1 MKVCINFIKSMRFT
15 TSPHLNPN
23 IWACHVH
30 HGASLLFR
38 FWAHFHSLQEELQ
51 GTALVGLWKAG
62 VHPLAMKNDTKF
74 IQKIVLFLIKCGLW
88 DFFRRCA
95 LPIFLDHLHVSG
107 SLMGMPTSSNSNH
120 NECLTVGL
128 WVWIVAAYTSANP
141 DDLQFFVLRFYIL
154 VFKTWDTVDGSDIRF
169 QLTT

>member
-1 MKVCINFIKSMRFT
+1 MPCAPRSKPSVPLLGTLPFPAVR
-15 TSPHLNPN
+15 
-23 IWACHVH
+23 
-30 HGASLLFR
+30 ASR
-38 FWAHFHSLQEELQ
+38 NSSRWSLEGWCSSISNEKLYQI
-51 GTALVGLWKAG
+51 
-62 VHPLAMKNDTKF
+62 HTKF
-74 IQKIVLFLIKCGLW
+74 VLFLIKCGVW
-88 DFFRRCA
+88 DF
-95 LPIFLDHLHVSG
+95 SG
-107 SLMGMPTSSNSNH
+107 GVHYQYSLTLFMSQCLMGMPTSSNSNH